1 MRLVP
6 FGEDQPA
13 QSMGAAVVRAAPD
26 GGVIVEFGPADG
38 APIIV
43 LEMTRTEAL
52 QMSDMIRAVANG
64 GSEGIILAAE

>member
-13 QSMGAAVVRAAPD
+13 QFVGAVVVRAAPD

-38 APIIV
+38 APMVV
-43 LEMTRTEAL
+43 LVMTRTESL

-64 GSEGIILAAE
+64 GNEGIILAAE